1 MSAKEFREAKEII
14 ENRLKAFAGNDNY
27 LIKEDADSNLTIITP
42 LDIYHNLNIPSV
54 VKSFIS
60 RPAKLFFC
68 DENGRLNEIT
78 PEDFINVEKNN
89 GKAEGI
95 VPSDWNLPE
104 NEAYTYYELKLS
116 DEITDK
122 ILSLMTDSNKII
134 FYQDV
139 DIFASSLSITGYYQ
153 KASGTFAFIEKNEN
167 FVSTLAYNLDHE
179 KFSHAFGVYTEIPAD
194 WETPDN
200 PLWPVQIR

>member
-89 GKAEGI
+89 GKQ
-95 VPSDWNLPE
+95 
-104 NEAYTYYELKLS
+104 K
-116 DEITDK
+116 
-122 ILSLMTDSNKII
+122 
-134 FYQDV
+134 
-139 DIFASSLSITGYYQ
+139 ASSLPTGIFL
-153 KASGTFAFIEKNEN
+153 KMKR
-167 FVSTLAYNLDHE
+167 
-179 KFSHAFGVYTEIPAD
+179 IPIM
-194 WETPDN
+194 N
-200 PLWPVQIR
+200 